1 MAKDKEKFVREI
13 TSRDDD
19 FAQWYT
25 DVVLK
30 AEMADYAPVRGC
42 MIIRP
47 YGFAVWERIKEEADR
62 RFKATGHTNAYFPM
76 LIPEHLLQKEVDH
89 FDGFAPEVLWV
100 THGGNEELAE
110 RLVVRPTSETV
121 INTMYSKWVQTYRDL
136 PILINQWCSVF
147 RWEKTTRPFLRT
159 VEFLWQEGHTVHET
173 YEDAQEETLRMH
185 EIYRQVIEDEM
196 AVPVILGKK
205 SDSERFAGADA
216 TYTLEAMMH
225 DGKALQSGT
234 SHNLGQNF
242 AKMFD
247 IQFQD
252 REGKLATAWTTSW
265 GISTRLIGGLIMVH
279 GDDRGMV
286 MPPHVAPTQ
295 VIIVPIALHKEGV
308 KEKAQELYDSLN
320 GRFTVKLD
328 DRTEYSPGWKFN
340 QWELKGVPLRIEIGP
355 KDIEKNQVVFV
366 RRDTNEKIF
375 VPMENLADQVDE
387 MLETIQKDMFQAAKK
402 RMEENTFTVKNFDEF
417 KEKMAAGNPF
427 LKGMWCG
434 DEECE
439 AEIKDET
446 TATIRCIPFDDK
458 QEEIDTVCVHCGK
471 PAKHMVYYAKAY

>member
-1 MAKDKEKFVREI
+1 M
-13 TSRDDD
+13 
-19 FAQWYT
+19 
-25 DVVLK
+25 
-30 AEMADYAPVRGC
+30 
-42 MIIRP
+42 
-47 YGFAVWERIKEEADR
+47 
-62 RFKATGHTNAYFPM
+62 
-76 LIPEHLLQKEVDH
+76 
-89 FDGFAPEVLWV
+89 
-100 THGGNEELAE
+100 
-110 RLVVRPTSETV
+110 
-121 INTMYSKWVQTYRDL
+121 QTYRDL
-136 PILINQWCSVF
+136 PVLINQWCSVF

-173 YEDAQEETLRMH
+173 YEDAQEETLRIH

-196 AVPVILGKK
+196 AIPVLLGKK
-205 SDSERFAGADA
+205 SESERFAGADA

-295 VIIVPIALHKEGV
+295 VVIVPIAMHKEGV
-308 KEKAQELYDSLN
+308 KEKAKELYDSLK
-320 GRFTVKLD
+320 GRFTVELD
-328 DRTEYSPGWKFN
+328 DREQYSPGWKFN

-366 RRDTNEKIF
+366 RRDTNEKTF
-375 VPMENLADQVDE
+375 VPMDNMAEQVDD
-387 MLETIQKDMFQAAKK
+387 MLETIQKDMFDAAKK
-402 RMEENTFTVKNFDEF
+402 RMGDNTFVVTDFDEF

-427 LKGMWCG
+427 IKGMWCG
-434 DEECE
+434 DAECE

-446 TATIRCIPFDDK
+446 TATIRCIPF
-458 QEEIDTVCVHCGK
+458 EEEQLSDTCVHCGK
-471 PAKHMVYYAKAY
+471 PAKHMVYYAKSY

>member
-1 MAKDKEKFVREI
+1 MAQEKFVREI
-13 TSRDDD
+13 TARDVD

-25 DVVLK
+25 DIVLK

-42 MIIRP
+42 MVIRP
-47 YGFAVWERIKEEADR
+47 YGFAVWEKIKEHADS

-76 LIPEHLLQKEVDH
+76 LIPESLLQKEVDH
-89 FDGFAPEVLWV
+89 FEGFSPEVLWI
-100 THGGNEELAE
+100 THGGDEELAE
-110 RLVVRPTSETV
+110 RLIARPTSETM

-136 PILINQWCSVF
+136 PVLINQWCSVF

-173 YEDAQEETLRMH
+173 YDDAQEETLRML

-196 AVPVILGKK
+196 AVPVILGLK
-205 SDSERFAGADA
+205 SESERFAGADA

-242 AKMFD
+242 ANMFD

-286 MPPHVAPTQ
+286 MPPRVAPTQ
-295 VIIVPIALHKEGV
+295 VVIVPIAQHKEGV
-308 KEKAQELYDSLN
+308 NEKATDLFDALKD
-320 GRFTVKLD
+320 RFSVELD
-328 DRTEYSPGWKFN
+328 DRAQYSPGWKFN
-340 QWELKGVPLRIEIGP
+340 QWELKGIPLRIEIGP

-366 RRDTNEKIF
+366 RRDTNEKSF
-375 VPMENLADQVDE
+375 VPMENIADAVGD
-387 MLETIQKDMFQAAKK
+387 MLDTIQKDMFEAAKA
-402 RMEENTFTVKNFDEF
+402 RREEKTFSVDNFDDF
-417 KEKMAAGNPF
+417 QAKLDGQNVF

-434 DEECE
+434 DAECE
-439 AEIKDET
+439 AEIKEKT
-446 TATIRCIPFDDK
+446 GATIRCIPFEEE
-458 QEEIDTVCVHCGK
+458 QEELSDVCVHCGK

>member
-1 MAKDKEKFVREI
+1 MAQEKFVREI
-13 TSRDDD
+13 TARDVD

-25 DVVLK
+25 DIVLK

-42 MIIRP
+42 MVIRP
-47 YGFAVWERIKEEADR
+47 YGFAVWEKIKEHADS

-76 LIPEHLLQKEVDH
+76 LIPESLLQKEVDH
-89 FDGFAPEVLWV
+89 FEGFSPEVLWI
-100 THGGNEELAE
+100 THGGDEELAE
-110 RLVVRPTSETV
+110 RLIARPTSETM

-136 PILINQWCSVF
+136 PVLINQWCSVF

-173 YEDAQEETLRMH
+173 YDDAQEETLRML

-196 AVPVILGKK
+196 AVPVILGLK
-205 SDSERFAGADA
+205 SESERFAGADA

-242 AKMFD
+242 ANMFD

-286 MPPHVAPTQ
+286 MPPRVAPTQ
-295 VIIVPIALHKEGV
+295 VVIVPIAQHKEGV
-308 KEKAQELYDSLN
+308 NEKATAIFDALKD
-320 GRFTVKLD
+320 RFSVELD
-328 DRTEYSPGWKFN
+328 DRAQYSPGWKFN
-340 QWELKGVPLRIEIGP
+340 QWELKGIPLRIEIGP

-366 RRDTNEKIF
+366 RRDTNEKSF
-375 VPMENLADQVDE
+375 VPMENIADAVAD
-387 MLETIQKDMFQAAKK
+387 MLDTIQKDMFEAAKA
-402 RMEENTFTVKNFDEF
+402 RREEKTFSVDNFDDF
-417 KEKMAAGNPF
+417 QAKLDGQNVF

-434 DEECE
+434 DAECE
-439 AEIKDET
+439 AEIKEKT
-446 TATIRCIPFDDK
+446 GATIRCIPFEEE
-458 QEEIDTVCVHCGK
+458 QEELSDVCVHCGK
-471 PAKHMVYYAKAY
+471 PAKHMVYYAKSY

>member
-1 MAKDKEKFVREI
+1 MAQEKFVREI
-13 TSRDDD
+13 TARDVD

-25 DVVLK
+25 DIVLK

-42 MIIRP
+42 MVIRP
-47 YGFAVWERIKEEADR
+47 YGFAVWEKIKEHADS

-76 LIPEHLLQKEVDH
+76 LIPESLLQKEVDH
-89 FDGFAPEVLWV
+89 FEGFSPEVLWI
-100 THGGNEELAE
+100 THGGDEELAE
-110 RLVVRPTSETV
+110 RLIARPTSETM

-136 PILINQWCSVF
+136 PVLINQWCSVF

-173 YEDAQEETLRMH
+173 YDDAQEETLRML

-196 AVPVILGKK
+196 AVPVILGLK
-205 SDSERFAGADA
+205 SESERFAGADA

-242 AKMFD
+242 ANMFD

-286 MPPHVAPTQ
+286 MPPRVAPTQ
-295 VIIVPIALHKEGV
+295 VVIVPIAQHKEGV
-308 KEKAQELYDSLN
+308 NEKATALFDALKD
-320 GRFTVKLD
+320 RFSVELD
-328 DRTEYSPGWKFN
+328 DRAQYSPGWKFN
-340 QWELKGVPLRIEIGP
+340 QWELKGIPLRIEIGP

-366 RRDTNEKIF
+366 RRDTNEKSF
-375 VPMENLADQVDE
+375 VPMENITDAVGD
-387 MLETIQKDMFQAAKK
+387 MLDTIQKDMFEAAKA
-402 RMEENTFTVKNFDEF
+402 RREEKTFSVDNFDDF
-417 KEKMAAGNPF
+417 QAKLDGQNVF

-434 DEECE
+434 DAECE
-439 AEIKDET
+439 AEIKEKT
-446 TATIRCIPFDDK
+446 GATIRCIPFEEE
-458 QEEIDTVCVHCGK
+458 QEELSDVCVHCGK